1 MIQFERS
8 GLEQS
13 WIPLAMWSFQI
24 AAIMALTDSS
34 GPLTTNCAAEQSST
48 HSNIQGFLKVSSYQF
63 CVLCLVLGLAFTKH
77 SDEKKLVSHFFEPW
91 ILVTPHPVIV
101 CFFFTH
107 ALSLCLSLLLKCL
120 LFTQSS
126 LASYSAFLNVIF
138 FFSASLLLGSDAF
151 RDKDDLSERWWQ
163 EVKPEG
169 HKLVRGGRG
178 LIRQVPRSRVSVFVS
193 AIADSWA
200 PLFFVISAQTRF
212 PLATT
217 ASSERTLDVK
227 DILYEITE
235 ERRAAA

>member
-1 MIQFERS
+1 MKRS
-8 GLEQS
+8 WCRTFFITLNFS
-13 WIPLAMWSFQI
+13 N
-24 AAIMALTDSS
+24 
-34 GPLTTNCAAEQSST
+34 TTSC
-48 HSNIQGFLKVSSYQF
+48 H
-63 CVLCLVLGLAFTKH
+63 C
-77 SDEKKLVSHFFEPW
+77 
-91 ILVTPHPVIV
+91 
-101 CFFFTH
+101 
-107 ALSLCLSLLLKCL
+107 LLLLYTRSLSMSLSPLKMLAIHTVFISLIFSIFKCD
-120 LFTQSS
+120 
-126 LASYSAFLNVIF
+126 F

-178 LIRQVPRSRVSVFVS
+178 LIRQVLRSRVSVFVS